1 MKIALFTLSI
11 ACLCLCG
18 CSKNSNEQ
26 ENDQQQFDPLT
37 APIQEVQALQEK
49 IKAKIKSEEAPF
61 NKNIQKITDNERGAY
76 GEELKAY
83 LKAVEDNVVLRDNVT
98 ADLKARLPSNIL
110 MGKFESLISKYRP
123 LPSDYNLQTFTND
136 METFTKIEK
145 ILDIIS
151 LDDAVKV
158 AVQKSSLEESILQDH
173 AKRQAIALQLRA
185 QELRERAESI
195 LNVLPEIKSP
205 QLGGLQFSIKYRLTE
220 KNEFIPMAS
229 LQGIN
234 FELKNSEI
242 VLSNFVA
249 FAEWIKNAGPVEIG
263 WKEKDIGKF
272 NDTFGTARFKGF
284 NDGAE
289 LQVLKVNYEPS
300 QGGMNEIRFKLSD
313 IENIKQLFAML
324 PDLTAKAEQELNA
337 KKLAGEKD
345 NKMADELK

>member
-1 MKIALFTLSI
+1 
-11 ACLCLCG
+11 
-18 CSKNSNEQ
+18 
-26 ENDQQQFDPLT
+26 
-37 APIQEVQALQEK
+37 
-49 IKAKIKSEEAPF
+49 
-61 NKNIQKITDNERGAY
+61 
-76 GEELKAY
+76 
-83 LKAVEDNVVLRDNVT
+83 
-98 ADLKARLPSNIL
+98 
-110 MGKFESLISKYRP
+110 
-123 LPSDYNLQTFTND
+123 
-136 METFTKIEK
+136 
-145 ILDIIS
+145 
-151 LDDAVKV
+151 
-158 AVQKSSLEESILQDH
+158 
-173 AKRQAIALQLRA
+173 
-185 QELRERAESI
+185 
-195 LNVLPEIKSP
+195 
-205 QLGGLQFSIKYRLTE
+205 
-220 KNEFIPMAS
+220 MAS